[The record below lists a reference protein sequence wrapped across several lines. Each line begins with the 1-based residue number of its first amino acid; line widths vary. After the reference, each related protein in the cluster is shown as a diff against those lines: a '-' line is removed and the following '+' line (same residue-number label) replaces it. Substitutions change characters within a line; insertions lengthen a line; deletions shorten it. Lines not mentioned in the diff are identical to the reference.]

1 MRSKI
6 HLNFPQSHRI
16 VLEIVQRSCR
26 LIPTSL
32 VKVSVLEILGD
43 SQVKEVIRHFNRKTF
58 VLLIIISN
66 DNFQLT
72 KILSCNQLLVIS
84 TWHSIAEPFLN
95 GNLDTGRINVEE
107 LTIWPRWSHPKFRT
121 IFSYIRGNEKTV
133 VPVVMGKIYTFRDL
147 QLLIDEHLN
156 IDGDDKPVAKLRY
169 NNGRVIWHVFPEV
182 KKSND
187 KLSTGMINFLRLHNI
202 ELSAGMK
209 DLLKLNEQTLL
220 VELRQENLLMNH
232 QYNLHFRILQKFSSL
247 AIKPTIISHN

>member
-1 MRSKI
+1 M
-6 HLNFPQSHRI
+6 N
-16 VLEIVQRSCR
+16 
-26 LIPTSL
+26 
-32 VKVSVLEILGD
+32 EIL
-43 SQVKEVIRHFNRKTF
+43 N
-58 VLLIIISN
+58 
-66 DNFQLT
+66 
-72 KILSCNQLLVIS
+72 
-84 TWHSIAEPFLN
+84 SIAEPFLN

-209 DLLKLNEQTLL
+209 DLLKLNETNIVSGITTGKPVDESSIQFT
-220 VELRQENLLMNH
+220 
-232 QYNLHFRILQKFSSL
+232 FSDTSKILFTCDQ
-247 AIKPTIISHN
+247 ADDY